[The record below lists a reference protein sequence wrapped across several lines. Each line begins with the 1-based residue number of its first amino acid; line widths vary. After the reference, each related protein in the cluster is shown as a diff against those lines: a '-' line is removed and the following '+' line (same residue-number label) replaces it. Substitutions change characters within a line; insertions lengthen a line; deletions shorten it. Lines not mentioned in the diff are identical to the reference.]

1 VVHLYGQLAE
11 MDAIHEIAQ
20 VNNLLVIEDAAQAH
34 GAIKKSRIKNL
45 ESKSSVAYSF
55 IRKNLGALGDAGAVP
70 QMIRISQNHSITSN
84 YGSETKYYN
93 DHIGS
98 IQD

>member
-34 GAIKKSRIKNL
+34 GAIKNLESKSRIKNQ
-45 ESKSSVAYSF
+45 A
-55 IRKNLGALGDAGAVP
+55 
-70 QMIRISQNHSITSN
+70 
-84 YGSETKYYN
+84 
-93 DHIGS
+93 
-98 IQD
+98 

>member
-34 GAIKKSRIKNL
+34 GAIKNL
-45 ESKSSVAYSF
+45 ESKSRIKIKRSIVLSWE
-55 IRKNLGALGDAGAVP
+55 NLGF
-70 QMIRISQNHSITSN
+70 
-84 YGSETKYYN
+84 
-93 DHIGS
+93 
-98 IQD
+98 